1 MEGGDLI
8 LQDFDSV
15 KIRLFT
21 LKSKKNPFFWNMR
34 IISYSHMPI
43 RNMRF
48 LIGKAIFQL
57 SQLFSQLK
65 DDLQILLMRTMS

>member
-21 LKSKKNPFFWNMR
+21 LKSKKP
-34 IISYSHMPI
+34 
-43 RNMRF
+43 RF
-48 LIGKAIFQL
+48 LEYENYD
-57 SQLFSQLK
+57 FS
-65 DDLQILLMRTMS
+65 